1 MTPGGGAQTAVQE
14 GTPGPA
20 AVEGFGPGSARVP
33 DAALQVPGLGVQGL
47 GGLCQ
52 VTGCFKSRCG
62 SGTQSVGPAGL
73 PYRPTLRTQ
82 EPKQQNQVYVDK
94 LIKQK
99 HMWNDEFW
107 ENPWDQ
113 GGLAVIGL
121 FIVTILS
128 LVMFAIV
135 FGFLSPAENTNHWPF
150 GAQEGAHC

>member
-1 MTPGGGAQTAVQE
+1 MQPCKS
-14 GTPGPA
+14 
-20 AVEGFGPGSARVP
+20 PGS
-33 DAALQVPGLGVQGL
+33 G
-47 GGLCQ
+47 
-52 VTGCFKSRCG
+52 SRA
-62 SGTQSVGPAGL
+62 SEDFA
-73 PYRPTLRTQ
+73 RTQ

>member
-1 MTPGGGAQTAVQE
+1 MGSGQGHLAIPTPF
-14 GTPGPA
+14 PPN
-20 AVEGFGPGSARVP
+20 S
-33 DAALQVPGLGVQGL
+33 
-47 GGLCQ
+47 
-52 VTGCFKSRCG
+52 CFKSGCG

-73 PYRPTLRTQ
+73 PYWPTLRTQ

-135 FGFLSPAENTNHWPF
+135 FGFLSPAENTN
-150 GAQEGAHC
+150 QCEEL